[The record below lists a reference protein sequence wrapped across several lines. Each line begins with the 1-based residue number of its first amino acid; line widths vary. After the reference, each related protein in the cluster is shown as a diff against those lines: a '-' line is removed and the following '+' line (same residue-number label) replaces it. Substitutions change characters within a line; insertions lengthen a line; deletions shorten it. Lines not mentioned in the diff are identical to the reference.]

1 MTGAHSAHI
10 ISRILL
16 FMGLNGHRI
25 KIVGSRPR
33 SLIKNYKPEE
43 GIEMSRYWVFS
54 AYFLLSTN
62 LWAAPGTLSIK
73 NLPSSSVE
81 EKFVCFDDAS
91 GQLGNCPAYDTIVE
105 IPVNCNSQT
114 IQDAIY
120 DAIPH
125 GWIQLNITG
134 VCNEDVY
141 LSRSRVV
148 LKGADASAE
157 IVGQT
162 SEPTLGVFNGA
173 NNIHIRDMKIS
184 GAGNGVVAIRGGV
197 VSITGSTIQ
206 PDSGYYGVIATY
218 GSVISLSGGNAIAV
232 SGTSSAVT
240 ALDNSTILI
249 RNSTNTLT
257 SSADA
262 ESYYATLDAHRGS
275 TIRINDTQTI
285 TNTSGG
291 YALSSTYNSAVRQ
304 DKGFVTITGL
314 INSYNLSSIDLRDAS
329 VTGDAEVKMI
339 STLRFRDEDK
349 GTGSDDG
356 NNAIL
361 NGTVYSYSGG
371 VDFQSSF
378 TMNGNVECTNGFAS
392 GSPTFSSGSFVGC

>member
-1 MTGAHSAHI
+1 
-10 ISRILL
+10 
-16 FMGLNGHRI
+16 
-25 KIVGSRPR
+25 
-33 SLIKNYKPEE
+33 
-43 GIEMSRYWVFS
+43 MSRYWVFS
-54 AYFLLSTN
+54 ACFLSTV
-62 LWAAPGTLSIK
+62 LCAAPGTLSIK
-73 NLPSSSVE
+73 NLPSSTVE
-81 EKFVCFDDAS
+81 DKPVCFDDSS
-91 GQLGNCPAYDTIVE
+91 GQLGNCPTYDTIVE
-105 IPVNCNSQT
+105 IPVNCSSQT

-120 DAIPH
+120 DAIPYS
-125 GWIQLNITG
+125 WIQLNITG

-141 LSRSRVV
+141 LTRSRVV
-148 LKGADASAE
+148 VQGADASAE

-173 NNIHIRDMKIS
+173 NNVHIRDMKIS
-184 GAGNGVVAIRGGV
+184 GPGEGVAAIRGAV
-197 VSITGSTIQ
+197 VSIKDSTIQ
-206 PDSGYYGVIATY
+206 PDSGYIGVLATY
-218 GSVISLSGGNAIAV
+218 GSVISLFGGNAITV

-240 ALDNSTILI
+240 ALDNSSISI

-257 SSADA
+257 SSASA
-262 ESYYATLDAHRGS
+262 GSYYPTLDAHRGS

-291 YALSSTYNSAVRQ
+291 YALSSTNNSVVRQ
-304 DKGFVTITGL
+304 DRGFVTITGL

-329 VTGDAEVKMI
+329 ITGDADVNMI

-356 NNAIL
+356 HNATL

-371 VDFQSSF
+371 VNFQSSF